1 MAVVILNLQLSGS
14 GLVKRDPLN
23 EESWLSSPLIIS
35 SHHFRFLA
43 FRKGAII
50 DQEFKTNHRKGD
62 FCSKQGRG
70 KTGEEQWHLPEGLGH
85 ARPTGKYIMSF
96 YKSSQDLEG
105 VEEVRQVAGGE
116 GLWVVGKTARWDI
129 NPQRWAGVRSGGT
142 LDATLRAW
150 LDEICCS

>member
-1 MAVVILNLQLSGS
+1 MHEAEAQNGSCHSSLVLNLQLSGS

-23 EESWLSSPLIIS
+23 EESWLSSPLIS

-70 KTGEEQWHLPEGLGH
+70 KTGEEE
-85 ARPTGKYIMSF
+85 
-96 YKSSQDLEG
+96 
-105 VEEVRQVAGGE
+105 
-116 GLWVVGKTARWDI
+116 
-129 NPQRWAGVRSGGT
+129 
-142 LDATLRAW
+142 
-150 LDEICCS
+150 